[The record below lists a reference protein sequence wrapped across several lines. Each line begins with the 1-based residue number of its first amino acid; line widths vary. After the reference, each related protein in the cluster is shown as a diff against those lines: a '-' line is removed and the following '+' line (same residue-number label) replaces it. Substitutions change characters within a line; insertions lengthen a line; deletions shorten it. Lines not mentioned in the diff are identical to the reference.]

1 MNEYVLLFQ
10 ITIRKMPA
18 VTRVGDADAAHCSG
32 MSRAQGSP
40 NVFCNGRPIS
50 RQGDKNT
57 THLKPGSPCHLTLL
71 LLQVAVLLSK

>member
-1 MNEYVLLFQ
+1 MKEYVPLFQ

-40 NVFCNGRPIS
+40 NVFRNGIPIS
-50 RQGDKNT
+50 LDKEIRILHT
-57 THLKPGSPCHLTLL
+57 
-71 LLQVAVLLSK
+71 

>member
-1 MNEYVLLFQ
+1 MHTKEYVPLFQ

-40 NVFCNGRPIS
+40 NAVS
-50 RQGDKNT
+50 YT
-57 THLKPGSPCHLTLL
+57 HLTLPTKRI
-71 LLQVAVLLSK
+71 V

>member
-1 MNEYVLLFQ
+1 MHTKEYVPLFQ

-40 NVFCNGRPIS
+40 NVFCNGIPVS
-50 RQGDKNT
+50 YT
-57 THLKPGSPCHLTLL
+57 HLTLPTSDL
-71 LLQVAVLLSK
+71 V